1 MTQHPVLRGNGYAVS
16 RDLHPRLVDV
26 DRLRPLG
33 RETRKHPPQHIRKL
47 KASLEQFGF
56 VLPIVVDE
64 ADRVLESGV
73 RWFAAP
79 KMAPAQVPGHNLYRT
94 VWWDAVYA

>member
-1 MTQHPVLRGNGYAVS
+1 VLRGNGYAAS

-56 VLPIVVDE
+56 VLPIVSPACRARE
-64 ADRVLESGV
+64 PSRCHHDR
-73 RWFAAP
+73 
-79 KMAPAQVPGHNLYRT
+79 
-94 VWWDAVYA
+94 